1 MSKKKGRPKE
11 INSRVRFKGTRMTI
25 EEDFRFKKVCEKE
38 GYSESE
44 GLRMAAKALEYLSEN
59 GMIYCLTKN
68 MKTIYCLTI
77 IRAKMANLAQN
88 RLKMA

>member
-68 MKTIYCLTI
+68 EEDDNLNYCLTENEEGKDDDI
-77 IRAKMANLAQN
+77 W
-88 RLKMA
+88 